1 GKAHDEVQ
9 LAGALLDLAPPL
21 HTQTSR
27 SPCPPT
33 PQAPQFDQEPQHGSQ
48 TDPDTALNVT
58 RTSNSAETT
67 RDSES
72 SHEESLLRPV
82 SNDWDPEPALRTPA
96 NTLLEDSSNV
106 EDDEADADAEG
117 EVDAEGELD
126 AEEEIS
132 SHPVF
137 DSSLASLQAGDA

>member
-9 LAGALLDLAPPL
+9 LAGALLDLAPPV
-21 HTQTSR
+21 HTQTSQR
-27 SPCPPT
+27 PPT
-33 PQAPQFDQEPQHGSQ
+33 PQVPQFDREPQQGSQ

-58 RTSNSAETT
+58 RIPNPAET
-67 RDSES
+67 RDSEPS
-72 SHEESLLRPV
+72 SVESLLRPV
-82 SNDWDPEPALRTPA
+82 SNDRDPEPALRTPA